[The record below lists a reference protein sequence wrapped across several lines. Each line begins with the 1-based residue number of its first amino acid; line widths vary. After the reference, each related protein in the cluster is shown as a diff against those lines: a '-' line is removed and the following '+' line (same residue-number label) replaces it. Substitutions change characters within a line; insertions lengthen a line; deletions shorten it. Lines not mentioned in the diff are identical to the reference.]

1 MIRFGPAGAA
11 DSFAAMGYKKTAQM
25 PEYLEKMG
33 LTAFEYQCGRGVR
46 ITDEAARALGEGFR
60 QRDIAVSLH
69 APYYISMSSLDEEKR
84 LGSLRYILESARAV
98 TAMGGR
104 RIVIHAGSTAK
115 MPRAEALELALDTF
129 RRAIAALDEAG
140 YSQVIPCPEVMGKL
154 GQLGDLSEV
163 LAMCGVDERML
174 PCIDFGHLNARTFG
188 TLKTRADYAA
198 VLDAIENAIGLDRAR
213 QIHCHFSKIEYT
225 KNGGEKRH
233 LTFAD
238 TVYGPEFEPLAEEF
252 YRRGYSPVVICESA
266 GTQAEDAV
274 LMQNAYQKASLAGE
288 KA

>member
-46 ITDEAARALGEGFR
+46 ITDEAARTLGEGFR

-115 MPRAEALELALDTF
+115 MPRADALELALDTF

-163 LAMCGVDERML
+163 LAMC
-174 PCIDFGHLNARTFG
+174 
-188 TLKTRADYAA
+188 
-198 VLDAIENAIGLDRAR
+198 DAPLHRLRSPQCPDLRHSQDPGGL
-213 QIHCHFSKIEYT
+213 
-225 KNGGEKRH
+225 
-233 LTFAD
+233 
-238 TVYGPEFEPLAEEF
+238 
-252 YRRGYSPVVICESA
+252 RRGA
-266 GTQAEDAV
+266 GCH
-274 LMQNAYQKASLAGE
+274 
-288 KA
+288 

>member
-60 QRDIAVSLH
+60 AADIAVSLH

-115 MPRAEALELALDTF
+115 MPRRMPWNWRWTPSGGPL
-129 RRAIAALDEAG
+129 RRWTK
-140 YSQVIPCPEVMGKL
+140 P
-154 GQLGDLSEV
+154 
-163 LAMCGVDERML
+163 
-174 PCIDFGHLNARTFG
+174 G
-188 TLKTRADYAA
+188 TVR
-198 VLDAIENAIGLDRAR
+198 
-213 QIHCHFSKIEYT
+213 
-225 KNGGEKRH
+225 
-233 LTFAD
+233 
-238 TVYGPEFEPLAEEF
+238 
-252 YRRGYSPVVICESA
+252 
-266 GTQAEDAV
+266 
-274 LMQNAYQKASLAGE
+274 
-288 KA
+288 

>member
-104 RIVIHAGSTAK
+104 RHCDPCRSTAK
-115 MPRAEALELALDTF
+115 MPGRMPWNWRWTPSG
-129 RRAIAALDEAG
+129 RAIAALDEAG

-163 LAMCGVDERML
+163 LVMCGVDERML

-188 TLKTRADYAA
+188 TLRTQADYAA
-198 VLDAIENAIGLDRAR
+198 VLG
-213 QIHCHFSKIEYT
+213 
-225 KNGGEKRH
+225 RH
-233 LTFAD
+233 
-238 TVYGPEFEPLAEEF
+238 
-252 YRRGYSPVVICESA
+252 
-266 GTQAEDAV
+266 
-274 LMQNAYQKASLAGE
+274 
-288 KA
+288 

>member
-1 MIRFGPAGAA
+1 M
-11 DSFAAMGYKKTAQM
+11 
-25 PEYLEKMG
+25 
-33 LTAFEYQCGRGVR
+33 R
-46 ITDEAARALGEGFR
+46 ISDEAARALGEGFL
-60 QRDIAVSLH
+60 QRNIAVSLH

-84 LGSLRYILESARAV
+84 LGSLRYILDSARAV
-98 TAMGGR
+98 TALGGR

-115 MPRAEALELALDTF
+115 MARTDALELALDTF

-163 LAMCGVDERML
+163 LSMCGVDERML

-225 KNGGEKRH
+225 LKGGEKRH
-233 LTFAD
+233 LTFED

-252 YRRGYSPVVICESA
+252 YRRGYCPTVICESA

-274 LMQNAYQKASLAGE
+274 FMQNAFQKAVSAGE
-288 KA
+288 KL

>member
-1 MIRFGPAGAA
+1 MIRFGPAGTA

-33 LTAFEYQCGRGVR
+33 LNAFEYQCGRGVR
-46 ITDEAARALGEGFR
+46 ITDESARALGEGFR
-60 QRDIAVSLH
+60 EKGIAVSLH

-84 LGSLRYILESARAV
+84 LGSIRYILESARAV
-98 TAMGGR
+98 TGLGGQ

-115 MPRAEALELALDTF
+115 MPRSQALELALDTF
-129 RRAIAALDEAG
+129 RRAVAALDEAG

-188 TLKTRADYAA
+188 SLKTRADYAA
-198 VLDAIENAIGLDRAR
+198 VLDAIENAIGTDRAR
-213 QIHCHFSKIEYT
+213 RIHCHFSKIEYT
-225 KNGGEKRH
+225 LKGGEKRH

-238 TVYGPEFEPLAEEF
+238 STYGPEFEPLAEEF
-252 YRRGYSPVVICESA
+252 YRRGYCPTVICESA
-266 GTQAEDAV
+266 GTQAEDAAF
-274 LMQNAYQKASLAGE
+274 MQKVFQNQSAGGE
-288 KA
+288 MA